1 MEKVYGV
8 CSLKHLG
15 GDDNE
20 DYVDLRNEDDQLQ
33 HDILPM
39 FFIRPTASCIDGR
52 NKIKIPSP
60 NLFWFAPRSTWTVAS
75 RLPGRT
81 SKVQEPGNQLWL
93 SLITDHDHFML
104 CPLYD

>member
-1 MEKVYGV
+1 MYGV
-8 CSLKHLG
+8 CSLEHLG

-20 DYVDLRNEDDQLQ
+20 DYVDLRNEDDQLCCNMTFSQ
-33 HDILPM
+33 CFL
-39 FFIRPTASCIDGR
+39 IRPTASCIDGR

-81 SKVQEPGNQLWL
+81 SKVQEPEN
-93 SLITDHDHFML
+93 HV
-104 CPLYD
+104 